1 MIEQLETQTHR
12 LLLRPL
18 QQSDFAFIFELVN
31 TKQWLANIG
40 DRNVRSVADAQLYIQ
55 RILAN
60 PNIRYCIIELND
72 QNIPIGIITLIKRDY
87 LTHWDL
93 GFALL
98 PAYAGQGFALEAS
111 NAVLNY
117 LSRNTT
123 VTKMSA
129 ITLPDNSS
137 SVNLLTKLGFSFE
150 KDLLRDGEQLHLY
163 TLSMPRA
170 VG

>member
-1 MIEQLETQTHR
+1 MIEQLEMQTDR

-18 QQSDFAFIFELVN
+18 KQSDFAFIFDLVN

-40 DRNVRSVADAQLYIQ
+40 DRNVRSVTDAQLFIQ

-60 PNIRYCIIELND
+60 PNIRYCIFETND

-98 PAYAGQGFALEAS
+98 PAYTGQGFALEAS
-111 NAVLNY
+111 NAVLKY
-117 LSRNTT
+117 LSKDTN
-123 VTKMSA
+123 VTKLFA
-129 ITLPDNSS
+129 ITLPENSS
-137 SVNLLTKLGFSFE
+137 SVNLLTKLGFFFE
-150 KDLLRDGEQLHLY
+150 KELARDGEQLHLY
-163 TLSMPRA
+163 ALSMPPTL
-170 VG
+170 G

>member
-1 MIEQLETQTHR
+1 MIEQLEMQTDR

-18 QQSDFAFIFELVN
+18 KQSDFAFIFDLVN

-60 PNIRYCIIELND
+60 PNIRYCIFETND

-98 PAYAGQGFALEAS
+98 PAYTGQGFALEAS
-111 NAVLNY
+111 NAVLKY
-117 LSRNTT
+117 LSKDTN
-123 VTKMSA
+123 VTKLFA
-129 ITLPDNSS
+129 ITLPENSS

-150 KDLLRDGEQLHLY
+150 KELARDGEQLHLY
-163 TLSMPRA
+163 ALSMSPTL
-170 VG
+170 G

>member
-40 DRNVRSVADAQLYIQ
+40 DRNVRSVADAQSYIQ
-55 RILAN
+55 TILAN
-60 PNIRYCIIELND
+60 PNIRYCIIQIKE
-72 QNIPIGIITLIKRDY
+72 QNAPIGIITLIKRDY

-98 PAYAGQGFALEAS
+98 PTYAAQGFAFEAS

-117 LSRNTT
+117 ISKKTN
-123 VTKMSA
+123 VTKLFA
-129 ITLPDNSS
+129 ITLPDNLP

-150 KDLLRDGEQLHLY
+150 KELLRDGEQLHLY
-163 TLSMPRA
+163 ALSMRRTL
-170 VG
+170 G